1 MWVIYKEVQDTLI
14 YWSGTYTYT
23 QMNCFRWDVKEKDW
37 VVSKGRLNEIYQNWS
52 SPIHNV
58 QFCGQNLKEKSNTKY
73 NCNKYEGTKFNGIP
87 KDEKPTIP
95 IKSYKA
101 KYQVH
106 TIQNGMGD
114 IFYIPNP
121 RNEA

>member
-1 MWVIYKEVQDTLI
+1 MHNGQFL
-14 YWSGTYTYT
+14 
-23 QMNCFRWDVKEKDW
+23 
-37 VVSKGRLNEIYQNWS
+37 
-52 SPIHNV
+52 SPK
-58 QFCGQNLKEKSNTKY
+58 LKYKSNNKY
-73 NCNKYEGTKFNGIP
+73 NCTKYEGTKFNGIS

-106 TIQNGMGD
+106 TIQNGMGN

>member
-1 MWVIYKEVQDTLI
+1 MTFGKAVKSNVLQTSRFTHNI
-14 YWSGTYTYT
+14 S
-23 QMNCFRWDVKEKDW
+23 NDVFIINNIINRK
-37 VVSKGRLNEIYQNWS
+37 
-52 SPIHNV
+52 
-58 QFCGQNLKEKSNTKY
+58 LKEKRNNND
-73 NCNKYEGTKFNGIP
+73 NCTKYEGTKFNGIS

-121 RNEA
+121 RNEANYWYLLTGKAIFTMI